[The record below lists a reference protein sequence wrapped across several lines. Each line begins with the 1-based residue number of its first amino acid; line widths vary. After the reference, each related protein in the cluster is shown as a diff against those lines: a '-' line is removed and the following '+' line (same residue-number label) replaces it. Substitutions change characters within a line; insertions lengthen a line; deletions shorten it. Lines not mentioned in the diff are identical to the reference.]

1 MRKIKEVLRLTFEE
15 SRSQRE
21 IARSLNVGRSTV
33 GEYLTRAREV
43 GLGWPL
49 PRDWDDVRL
58 EAELFP
64 PPLPAGTPR
73 PLPDLEQVHREM
85 SKRKKTKVTLQLLWL
100 E

>member
-1 MRKIKEVLRLTFEE
+1 MAKQRLSMRKIKEVLRLTFEE

-49 PRDWDDVRL
+49 PSLPTYVRHGTRKEL
-58 EAELFP
+58 E
-64 PPLPAGTPR
+64 
-73 PLPDLEQVHREM
+73 
-85 SKRKKTKVTLQLLWL
+85 
-100 E
+100 